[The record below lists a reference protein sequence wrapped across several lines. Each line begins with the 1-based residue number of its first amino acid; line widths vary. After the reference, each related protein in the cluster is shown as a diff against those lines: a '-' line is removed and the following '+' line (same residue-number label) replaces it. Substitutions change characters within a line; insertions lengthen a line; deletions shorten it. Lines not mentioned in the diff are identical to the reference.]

1 MTSPRGLL
9 GHVGKLLLGV
19 VGTGQ
24 APTDA
29 KRPVGVI
36 SLIGGYGGLHPQ
48 VTLNCSEETSRG
60 KLKEPSSPGYR
71 HCVLFGYKP
80 SQIT

>member
-1 MTSPRGLL
+1 M
-9 GHVGKLLLGV
+9 LLGV

-36 SLIGGYGGLHPQ
+36 SLIKPDRRLRGDSIPSKL
-48 VTLNCSEETSRG
+48 LNCSEETRRG
-60 KLKEPSSPGYR
+60 KVKENTPEISASGLPET
-71 HCVLFGYKP
+71 KAK
-80 SQIT
+80 

>member
-1 MTSPRGLL
+1 VNTTFSAAREN
-9 GHVGKLLLGV
+9 LLLGV

-36 SLIGGYGGLHPQ
+36 SLIGGYGGLHPL
-48 VTLNCSEETSRG
+48 TMSNSNEEMSRG
-60 KLKEPSSPGYR
+60 KVKEPLSSGYR
-71 HCVLFGYKP
+71 RGLLFGYKP

>member
-1 MTSPRGLL
+1 MNRLRGLF
-9 GHVGKLLLGV
+9 GRAGNLLLDV

-24 APTDA
+24 APTDD

-48 VTLNCSEETSRG
+48 LVLNCSREISRG
-60 KLKEPSSPGYR
+60 KLKASSSPGYR
-71 HCVLFGYKP
+71 HGVLFGYKP

>member
-1 MTSPRGLL
+1 MATAMKTEIVSLSEVRAHKVPHSTTRDLSAAFWATQANF
-9 GHVGKLLLGV
+9 LLGV

-36 SLIGGYGGLHPQ
+36 SLIGGYGGLHP
-48 VTLNCSEETSRG
+48 L
-60 KLKEPSSPGYR
+60 
-71 HCVLFGYKP
+71 
-80 SQIT
+80 

>member
-1 MTSPRGLL
+1 MSPDFDDVRDITVIGAGPVGLSAAFWATQANF
-9 GHVGKLLLGV
+9 LLGV

-36 SLIGGYGGLHPQ
+36 SLIGGYGGLHP
-48 VTLNCSEETSRG
+48 L
-60 KLKEPSSPGYR
+60 
-71 HCVLFGYKP
+71 
-80 SQIT
+80 

>member
-1 MTSPRGLL
+1 MLSHRATHDPPRGVL
-9 GHVGKLLLGV
+9 GRADKMLLGV

-36 SLIGGYGGLHPQ
+36 SLIKPDRRLRGDSIPSKL
-48 VTLNCSEETSRG
+48 LNCSEETRRG
-60 KLKEPSSPGYR
+60 KVKEN
-71 HCVLFGYKP
+71 
-80 SQIT
+80 

>member
-36 SLIGGYGGLHPQ
+36 SLIGGCGGLHP
-48 VTLNCSEETSRG
+48 L
-60 KLKEPSSPGYR
+60 
-71 HCVLFGYKP
+71 
-80 SQIT
+80 

>member
-1 MTSPRGLL
+1 MRAN
-9 GHVGKLLLGV
+9 LLLGV

-36 SLIGGYGGLHPQ
+36 SLIGGCGDSIPNKPF
-48 VTLNCSEETSRG
+48 NCSEEKSRG
-60 KLKEPSSPGYR
+60 KVKEARPRKR
-71 HCVLFGYKP
+71 HQRAVQGQRQMTCTNEDVT
-80 SQIT
+80 ST

>member
-1 MTSPRGLL
+1 
-9 GHVGKLLLGV
+9 

-24 APTDA
+24 APTDD

-48 VTLNCSEETSRG
+48 MIPNSSKEMSRG
-60 KLKEPSSPGYR
+60 KVKERLSPGYCR
-71 HCVLFGYKP
+71 GLRFGYKLP
-80 SQIT
+80 QIT